1 MDAFTT
7 SMLPTYF
14 EAHTPNEPSVSAT
27 YQRLFHEGCFSFSMQ
42 PLHFEAHTL
51 NILSLQSL
59 QPTNLMPS
67 KDGCIQIQYATYLLL
82 RKQAKMC
89 EPVVSANYQPSISW
103 TNIICNFV
111 FQFEC
116 PPHQN
121 ATCLLPKAHF
131 KFVKTSVFTTYQFQ
145 VGYPILFTQTFSQT
159 LLPSISPISASW

>member
-59 QPTNLMPS
+59 QPTNLIFQ
-67 KDGCIQIQYATYLLL
+67 DGCLQIQFATYPLL
-82 RKQAKMC
+82 RKHPKMC
-89 EPVVSANYQPSISW
+89 EPADSATYQPFI
-103 TNIICNFV
+103 
-111 FQFEC
+111 
-116 PPHQN
+116 
-121 ATCLLPKAHF
+121 
-131 KFVKTSVFTTYQFQ
+131 
-145 VGYPILFTQTFSQT
+145 
-159 LLPSISPISASW
+159 